1 LDQAIELGVIDEVAT
16 FADLM
21 HADFVIVSVPVDV
34 RLLSSFE
41 AIERFLKWVLQNYLF
56 VGQSSQKEK
65 FYSYASYCWNGIF
78 GTIGSDKRL
87 VSRKNKHYL

>member
-34 RLLSSFE
+34 ALT
-41 AIERFLKWVLQNYLF
+41 V
-56 VGQSSQKEK
+56 VPK
-65 FYSYASYCWNGIF
+65 F
-78 GTIGSDKRL
+78 
-87 VSRKNKHYL
+87 